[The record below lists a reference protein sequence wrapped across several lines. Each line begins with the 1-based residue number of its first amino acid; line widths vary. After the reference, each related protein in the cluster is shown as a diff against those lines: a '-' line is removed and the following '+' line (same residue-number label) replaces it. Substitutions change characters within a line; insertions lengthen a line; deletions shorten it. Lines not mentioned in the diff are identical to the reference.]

1 MMSHVLCDCCNVDTP
16 SDHMYWNE
24 DHAPLC
30 EDYILPFEYEA
41 VCADC
46 FNKLI
51 DKGEARWKDESEL
64 ANRK

>member
-1 MMSHVLCDCCNVDTP
+1 
-16 SDHMYWNE
+16 MYWNE

-30 EDYILPFEYEA
+30 EDYVLPFDYEA

-46 FNKLI
+46 FNKLL